1 MSQRVNITHY
11 IKQHFQLYTL
21 FIPPADMTKMLRN
34 TAGRRAQD
42 DRSSNA
48 DGDSLS
54 PPPVQGDSATP
65 LNNQGDTQESSEEE
79 TEVLANLVNE
89 GKGESSKSKP
99 KGKSKA
105 K

>member
-1 MSQRVNITHY
+1 
-11 IKQHFQLYTL
+11 
-21 FIPPADMTKMLRN
+21 MTKTLRN

-54 PPPVQGDSATP
+54 PPPAQGDSATP
-65 LNNQGDTQESSEEE
+65 LNNHPDQQGPESSEED
-79 TEVLANLVNE
+79 TEAIANLVNE
-89 GKGESSKSKP
+89 GKGDSSKSKP